1 MHRDRGAGGV
11 AFGDP
16 RGQFVEVEVEVAVV
30 QDALARRQ
38 AVNALTQLPAPV
50 RLDQLHDVTDLE
62 VGRRV
67 GDAGD
72 AVFAK
77 SSADVG
83 QSAFVALQRV

>member
-16 RGQFVEVEVEVAVV
+16 RGQFVEVEVAVV